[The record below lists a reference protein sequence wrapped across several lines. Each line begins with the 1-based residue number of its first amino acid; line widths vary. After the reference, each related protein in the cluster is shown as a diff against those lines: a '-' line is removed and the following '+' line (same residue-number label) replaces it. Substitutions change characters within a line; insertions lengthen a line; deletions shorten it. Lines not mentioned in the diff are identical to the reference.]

1 MNRLRGSAGF
11 TLIELVMVLAI
22 IGVVSAFAM
31 PSFTRYR
38 NQEEAKEGTA
48 RVAALLRQ
56 ARSDAMKT
64 GIPHF
69 VLFWPNPRFPAPTTL
84 PTTVMMIVRDTN
96 GNFQVDAGE
105 TTRNVDVRDFNLKA
119 GVVTG
124 YNAPGIAGPHG
135 AGRRCCDANVVL
147 TLAGVPINGTDFQQ
161 DQFPNFP
168 AGHTAPTTLYGIG
181 FTTRG
186 IPVDLDR
193 STTLGSG
200 AGTFYVTDNQF
211 SVYAVTVGGLGE
223 IRVRTYVPTNDTWR

>member
-48 RVAALLRQ
+48 RVAAQLRD
-56 ARSDAMKT
+56 ARSQAMKT
-64 GIPHF
+64 GIPQF
-69 VLFWPNPRFPAPTTL
+69 VLFWPYARFPAITR

-96 GNFQVDAGE
+96 GNFQLDAGE
-105 TTRNVDVRDFNLKA
+105 TTRNVDVADFNLKA

-124 YNAPGIAGPHG
+124 YNAAGMTPPHG
-135 AGRRCCDANVVL
+135 AGRRCCLSTVTT
-147 TLAGVPINGTDFQQ
+147 TLASLPVNGTDFQP
-161 DQFPNFP
+161 DTT
-168 AGHTAPTTLYGIG
+168 ASGAHTAPTGLFGIG

-193 STTLGSG
+193 GTTLGSG
-200 AGTFYVTDNQF
+200 AGVFYVTDNQF
-211 SVYAVTVGGLGE
+211 SVYAVEVGGLGE
-223 IRVRTYVPTNDTWR
+223 IRVHTYVPTSDIWR

>member
-1 MNRLRGSAGF
+1 MNRLRSSAGF

-48 RVAALLRQ
+48 RIAAQLRD
-56 ARSDAMKT
+56 ARSQAMKT

-69 VLFWPNPRFPAPTTL
+69 VLFWPNPRFPAPVTL

-135 AGRRCCDANVVL
+135 AGRRCCLSTVTT

-161 DQFPNFP
+161 DTTPNPP
-168 AGHTAPTTLYGIG
+168 AGHTIPTNLFGIG

-186 IPVDLDR
+186 IPVDLDQ
-193 STTLGSG
+193 STMLGTG
-200 AGTFYVTDNQF
+200 AGVFYVTDNQF
-211 SVYAVTVGGLGE
+211 SVYAVEVGGLGE
-223 IRVRTYVPTNDTWR
+223 IRVHTYVPTSDIWR